1 MGEKKKNKPMDFG
14 PREKMKLRGP
24 QTLSDEELLSV
35 IIGSGGKDKNV
46 FSIAKE
52 IKQLIDE
59 GEIDYEKLV
68 SIPDMGEA
76 KALRM
81 LAVMELCRR
90 NNEKQRIKI
99 KDAEDVFNLVRDVTD
114 RKKEYFVLLTIDGGM
129 YLIKRRVIFMGTL
142 NYSPVHPREIFA
154 TALEDRAAYIIVAH
168 NHPSGDLTPSVEDE
182 KITIKLRD
190 IGKLLGIP
198 LLDHLIISPTGFYSF
213 QKESNIL

>member
-1 MGEKKKNKPMDFG
+1 MNFG

-24 QTLSDEELLSV
+24 QTLSDEELIAV
-35 IIGSGGKDKNV
+35 IIGSGGKDKSV

-52 IKQLIDE
+52 IKDIIDE
-59 GEIDYEKLV
+59 GEVDYEKLI
-68 SIPDMGEA
+68 SITDMGEA

-168 NHPSGDLTPSVEDE
+168 NHPSGDLTPSIEDE